1 MGRSSRT
8 SIMKRQREIKKAE
21 KAADKRARRH
31 GKRVEGFVEPR
42 PTVSVTSTPP
52 DDRDKNEPS

>member
-1 MGRSSRT
+1 
-8 SIMKRQREIKKAE
+8 MKRQREIKKAE